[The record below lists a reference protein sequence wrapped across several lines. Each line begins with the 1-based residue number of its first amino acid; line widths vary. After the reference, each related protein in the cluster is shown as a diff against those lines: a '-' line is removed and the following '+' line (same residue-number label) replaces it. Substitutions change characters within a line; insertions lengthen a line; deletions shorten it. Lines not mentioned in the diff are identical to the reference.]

1 MTAIVC
7 MRTESVSSTQI
18 KHLHPGLAIQDQSQ
32 HYNHTE
38 CPMWFNYSSATSDC
52 QCFPFWSLRC
62 DGKFASVDLGQILT
76 YNSHKQLISTTTIRR
91 GYLGGYNMTKTG
103 YILLPDDISELNQYM
118 CGPLNRRDYLCGE
131 CRSRYGPAAFLTSCT
146 NVCYYCRD
154 SCYDIILY
162 ISLEFIPITIFYLLV
177 LVFQIQ
183 LTSAPMSCFIMY
195 SQLIVLAF
203 YEECA
208 SKSVPTLF
216 SPVKF
221 TDKEGTL
228 RIGTKIFLALYGMFN
243 LDFFRLVL
251 PSILY

>member
-1 MTAIVC
+1 
-7 MRTESVSSTQI
+7 
-18 KHLHPGLAIQDQSQ
+18 
-32 HYNHTE
+32 
-38 CPMWFNYSSATSDC
+38 
-52 QCFPFWSLRC
+52 
-62 DGKFASVDLGQILT
+62 
-76 YNSHKQLISTTTIRR
+76 
-91 GYLGGYNMTKTG
+91 
-103 YILLPDDISELNQYM
+103 
-118 CGPLNRRDYLCGE
+118 
-131 CRSRYGPAAFLTSCT
+131 
-146 NVCYYCRD
+146 
-154 SCYDIILY
+154 
-162 ISLEFIPITIFYLLV
+162 
-177 LVFQIQ
+177 
-183 LTSAPMSCFIMY
+183 MSCFIMY